1 MKKLSALLL
10 DTHIWLW
17 YAEGNTQRLT
27 AEGVSWLDQA
37 RQMEGLRISSISVW
51 EIGTWLAQGRIQLSV
66 PLRDW
71 VRDALSPG
79 GIALLPLD
87 AEAAAEST
95 LLPGNPDPDPAHRL
109 LIATARTKGLVLATR
124 NRKILAYGQAGY
136 VQILDL

>member
-1 MKKLSALLL
+1 MSALLL

-17 YAEGNTQRLT
+17 YAEGNAQRLT
-27 AEGVSWLDQA
+27 AEDVSRLDLA
-37 RQMEGLRISSISVW
+37 RRTEGLRISAISVW
-51 EIGTWLAQGRIQLSV
+51 EIGTWHAEGRIQLSV

-87 AEAAAEST
+87 AESAAEST
-95 LLPGNPDPDPAHRL
+95 LLPGDPDADPAHRL

-124 NRKILAYGQAGY
+124 NRKILEYGQAGH
-136 VQILDL
+136 VQVLDL